1 MQWGEDC
8 IFEGKT
14 QYFCLSP
21 IRPLPKRG
29 GKLLFKTVSSEA
41 TARLGDAISGTDGSE
56 GYQQMKKELSVL
68 TNSLKLL
75 EAATGF
81 EPVNNGFAD
90 RCLSHL
96 AMPPR
101 VFQILER
108 ETGFEPATTTLA
120 TWGSTS

>member
-1 MQWGEDC
+1 
-8 IFEGKT
+8 
-14 QYFCLSP
+14 
-21 IRPLPKRG
+21 
-29 GKLLFKTVSSEA
+29 
-41 TARLGDAISGTDGSE
+41 
-56 GYQQMKKELSVL
+56 MKKELSVL
-68 TNSLKLL
+68 TNPLRFL

-96 AMPPR
+96 AMPPE
-101 VFQILER
+101 VFHILER

>member
-1 MQWGEDC
+1 LM
-8 IFEGKT
+8 
-14 QYFCLSP
+14 
-21 IRPLPKRG
+21 
-29 GKLLFKTVSSEA
+29 
-41 TARLGDAISGTDGSE
+41 
-56 GYQQMKKELSVL
+56 
-68 TNSLKLL
+68 

-96 AMPPR
+96 AMPPELI
-101 VFQILER
+101 QILER

>member
-1 MQWGEDC
+1 VQS
-8 IFEGKT
+8 
-14 QYFCLSP
+14 L
-21 IRPLPKRG
+21 
-29 GKLLFKTVSSEA
+29 
-41 TARLGDAISGTDGSE
+41 
-56 GYQQMKKELSVL
+56 KKELAL
-68 TNSLKLL
+68 PTNSFILL

-96 AMPPR
+96 AMPPEI
-101 VFQILER
+101 FDILER